1 MPSFFI
7 GFIVLSEDR
16 MNAIM
21 EFRMI
26 DNIINDPNWEVLWK
40 QVRTILTELLHLAAA
55 QRFHAKTRVILS
67 SFLCVAR
74 WHYIIGVSPR
84 LDHRQGSSWEQ
95 KEKDL
100 RRRNKEEKL
109 TKKTEELRGIWKKEQ
124 LKKRSSP
131 KKIYELKAFR
141 CNIREWIGSWKK
153 LWTNGVCGV
162 CLETTATFQS
172 IMSETLRL
180 AKRFIKLTKG
190 IKGSVRTIN
199 QFD

>member
-1 MPSFFI
+1 MEAGKNNFDW
-7 GFIVLSEDR
+7 IVAPCSSSKVSCKNKSHLIKFLVCCS
-16 MNAIM
+16 
-21 EFRMI
+21 
-26 DNIINDPNWEVLWK
+26 
-40 QVRTILTELLHLAAA
+40 LTLHYRC
-55 QRFHAKTRVILS
+55 QSTSRPP
-67 SFLCVAR
+67 
-74 WHYIIGVSPR
+74 PR
-84 LDHRQGSSWEQ
+84 LILRTEGEGF
-95 KEKDL
+95 KEKKQRGEAHKKNRGVERDL
-100 RRRNKEEKL
+100 
-109 TKKTEELRGIWKKEQ
+109 TKKEQ